1 MIYQPYSKTSTT
13 KDSNGLTY
21 LFFLLRIFSYAILSG
36 IFIAIYCSKSSTEK
50 QKFKYIYYLSKILTI
65 KSIILDNHYSEILDG
80 FTDSG
85 DPLTVPNTY
94 RNLLKLVKNANE
106 CKSGYKPCGILDT
119 YGNVLCIDE
128 YLECPVN
135 KIKADHISKA
145 SLYSSQNYNSIS
157 LNEMSNNYKLFYS
170 NQFTEGNAISIII
183 KTKDEPKYI
192 TNSNFLL
199 DSDAFKEVFGDKEFL
214 DKIADAL
221 GLIDDKKKN
230 DENDVVEHIIK
241 IFQVTEEIKDK
252 ADMALKGAK
261 LLYTVLTYEYNKNVE
276 KFNDYVKEQ
285 IELLD
290 EDNIDIFYEHIGD
303 NMYVKNYIGFRSVED
318 INKFMRFDYNIYKK
332 KFPSFNAA
340 IGAISGASILLSIL
354 LYLLFYLFCCG
365 KQYFSDNS
373 NLSKLLTVSGS
384 IIFYG
389 FALGYFIYA
398 LCIYFMVNKNKS
410 LDELKSIKSDEFIT
424 NLIDDFISECQESTL
439 IIISLFLISLSIIIH
454 IISLIFYSKL
464 LKSYS

>member
-1 MIYQPYSKTSTT
+1 
-13 KDSNGLTY
+13 
-21 LFFLLRIFSYAILSG
+21 
-36 IFIAIYCSKSSTEK
+36 
-50 QKFKYIYYLSKILTI
+50 
-65 KSIILDNHYSEILDG
+65 
-80 FTDSG
+80 
-85 DPLTVPNTY
+85 
-94 RNLLKLVKNANE
+94 
-106 CKSGYKPCGILDT
+106 
-119 YGNVLCIDE
+119 
-128 YLECPVN
+128 
-135 KIKADHISKA
+135 
-145 SLYSSQNYNSIS
+145 
-157 LNEMSNNYKLFYS
+157 MSNNYKLFYS

-199 DSDAFKEVFGDKEFL
+199 DSDAFKEVFGDIDFL
-214 DKIADAL
+214 DQIADAL
-221 GLIDDKKKN
+221 GLKDDKKKN
-230 DENDVVEHIIK
+230 DENDVVDHIIK
-241 IFQVTEEIKDK
+241 IYQVTEEIKDK
-252 ADMALKGAK
+252 ADMVLKGAK
-261 LLYTVLTYEYNKNVE
+261 LLYTVLTYEYNQNVE

-340 IGAISGASILLSIL
+340 IGAILGASLLLSFF
-354 LYLLFYLFCCG
+354 LYLLFFLFCCG
-365 KQYFSDNS
+365 KQYFSYNS
-373 NLSKLLTVSGS
+373 NLSKCWTISGS

-398 LCIYFMVNKNKS
+398 LCIYFRVNKNKS

>member
-1 MIYQPYSKTSTT
+1 
-13 KDSNGLTY
+13 
-21 LFFLLRIFSYAILSG
+21 
-36 IFIAIYCSKSSTEK
+36 
-50 QKFKYIYYLSKILTI
+50 
-65 KSIILDNHYSEILDG
+65 
-80 FTDSG
+80 
-85 DPLTVPNTY
+85 
-94 RNLLKLVKNANE
+94 
-106 CKSGYKPCGILDT
+106 
-119 YGNVLCIDE
+119 
-128 YLECPVN
+128 
-135 KIKADHISKA
+135 
-145 SLYSSQNYNSIS
+145 
-157 LNEMSNNYKLFYS
+157 
-170 NQFTEGNAISIII
+170 
-183 KTKDEPKYI
+183 
-192 TNSNFLL
+192 
-199 DSDAFKEVFGDKEFL
+199 
-214 DKIADAL
+214 
-221 GLIDDKKKN
+221 
-230 DENDVVEHIIK
+230 
-241 IFQVTEEIKDK
+241 
-252 ADMALKGAK
+252 MALKGAK

-398 LCIYFMVNKNKS
+398 LCIYFRVNKNKS

>member
-1 MIYQPYSKTSTT
+1 MIYQPYSKTWTI
-13 KDSNGLTY
+13 KDSNRLTY
-21 LFFLLRIFSYAILSG
+21 LFFFLIIFSYAILSG
-36 IFIAIYCSKSSTEK
+36 ILIAIYCSKSSTEK

-214 DKIADAL
+214 DKIADVL
-221 GLIDDKKKN
+221 GLKDDGKEN

-303 NMYVKNYIGFRSVED
+303 NMYAKNYIGFRSVED

-332 KFPSFNAA
+332 KFPNFK
-340 IGAISGASILLSIL
+340 GATGALACFVILLVFLIPFFYG
-354 LYLLFYLFCCG
+354 LYSG
-365 KQYFSDNS
+365 KKSFIFSKYS
-373 NLSKLLTVSGS
+373 VIMES
-384 IIFYG
+384 IIYYG

-398 LCIYFMVNKNKS
+398 LYTYINVNKSKK
-410 LDELKSIKSDEFIT
+410 LDELKSIKSDEFI
-424 NLIDDFISECQESTL
+424 NSMINDFVSECQKSALLISTL
-439 IIISLFLISLSIIIH
+439 CIISLSIILH
-454 IISLIFYSKL
+454 VISMILYCSL
-464 LKSYS
+464 NNSDY

>member
-36 IFIAIYCSKSSTEK
+36 ILIAISCSKSSTEK
-50 QKFKYIYYLSKILTI
+50 QQFKYIYYLSKILTI
-65 KSIILDNHYSEILDG
+65 KSIILNNHYSEILDG

-135 KIKADHISKA
+135 KIKADHISKEP
-145 SLYSSQNYNSIS
+145 LYSSQNYNSIS
-157 LNEMSNNYKLFYS
+157 LNETSNNYKLFYS

-241 IFQVTEEIKDK
+241 IF
-252 ADMALKGAK
+252 
-261 LLYTVLTYEYNKNVE
+261 
-276 KFNDYVKEQ
+276 
-285 IELLD
+285 
-290 EDNIDIFYEHIGD
+290 
-303 NMYVKNYIGFRSVED
+303 
-318 INKFMRFDYNIYKK
+318 
-332 KFPSFNAA
+332 
-340 IGAISGASILLSIL
+340 
-354 LYLLFYLFCCG
+354 
-365 KQYFSDNS
+365 
-373 NLSKLLTVSGS
+373 
-384 IIFYG
+384 
-389 FALGYFIYA
+389 
-398 LCIYFMVNKNKS
+398 
-410 LDELKSIKSDEFIT
+410 
-424 NLIDDFISECQESTL
+424 
-439 IIISLFLISLSIIIH
+439 
-454 IISLIFYSKL
+454 
-464 LKSYS
+464 

>member
-1 MIYQPYSKTSTT
+1 
-13 KDSNGLTY
+13 
-21 LFFLLRIFSYAILSG
+21 
-36 IFIAIYCSKSSTEK
+36 
-50 QKFKYIYYLSKILTI
+50 
-65 KSIILDNHYSEILDG
+65 
-80 FTDSG
+80 
-85 DPLTVPNTY
+85 
-94 RNLLKLVKNANE
+94 
-106 CKSGYKPCGILDT
+106 
-119 YGNVLCIDE
+119 
-128 YLECPVN
+128 
-135 KIKADHISKA
+135 
-145 SLYSSQNYNSIS
+145 
-157 LNEMSNNYKLFYS
+157 
-170 NQFTEGNAISIII
+170 
-183 KTKDEPKYI
+183 
-192 TNSNFLL
+192 
-199 DSDAFKEVFGDKEFL
+199 
-214 DKIADAL
+214 
-221 GLIDDKKKN
+221 
-230 DENDVVEHIIK
+230 
-241 IFQVTEEIKDK
+241 
-252 ADMALKGAK
+252 MALKGAK

-340 IGAISGASILLSIL
+340 IGAISGALLLLFILLPIL
-354 LYLLFYLFCCG
+354 FFLFCCR
-365 KQYFSDNS
+365 KQYFSYNS

-398 LCIYFMVNKNKS
+398 LCIYFRVNKNKS

>member
-1 MIYQPYSKTSTT
+1 
-13 KDSNGLTY
+13 
-21 LFFLLRIFSYAILSG
+21 
-36 IFIAIYCSKSSTEK
+36 
-50 QKFKYIYYLSKILTI
+50 
-65 KSIILDNHYSEILDG
+65 
-80 FTDSG
+80 
-85 DPLTVPNTY
+85 
-94 RNLLKLVKNANE
+94 
-106 CKSGYKPCGILDT
+106 
-119 YGNVLCIDE
+119 
-128 YLECPVN
+128 
-135 KIKADHISKA
+135 
-145 SLYSSQNYNSIS
+145 
-157 LNEMSNNYKLFYS
+157 MSNNYKLYYS

-303 NMYVKNYIGFRSVED
+303 NMYVKNY
-318 INKFMRFDYNIYKK
+318 KFNI
-332 KFPSFNAA
+332 FIPF
-340 IGAISGASILLSIL
+340 
-354 LYLLFYLFCCG
+354 
-365 KQYFSDNS
+365 
-373 NLSKLLTVSGS
+373 KL
-384 IIFYG
+384 
-389 FALGYFIYA
+389 
-398 LCIYFMVNKNKS
+398 N
-410 LDELKSIKSDEFIT
+410 
-424 NLIDDFISECQESTL
+424 
-439 IIISLFLISLSIIIH
+439 
-454 IISLIFYSKL
+454 
-464 LKSYS
+464 